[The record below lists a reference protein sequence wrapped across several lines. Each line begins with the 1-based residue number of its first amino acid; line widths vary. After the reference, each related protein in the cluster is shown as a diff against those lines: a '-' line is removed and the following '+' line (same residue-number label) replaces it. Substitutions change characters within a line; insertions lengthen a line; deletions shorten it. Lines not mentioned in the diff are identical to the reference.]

1 MKVLSPSQTAGL
13 DVTGL
18 GMGGSWDNAGQPSTL
33 QRDAANLTD
42 TGERD
47 PGVPGHGPAYF
58 TVSGSPVLT
67 EFQQNIKCKM
77 HFLCR
82 TFLFCFF
89 PFLPCFGEVKGLKN

>member
-1 MKVLSPSQTAGL
+1 MYTKALSASQIAGL
-13 DVTGL
+13 DVT
-18 GMGGSWDNAGQPSTL
+18 AGAEIMQSTL
-33 QRDAANLTD
+33 ERAAATLTD

-67 EFQQNIKCKM
+67 EFQQNIKCEV

-82 TFLFCFF
+82 TFVFCFF
-89 PFLPCFGEVKGLKN
+89 PFLSCFREVYGLKN